1 MVIAHLT
8 NGAVCILPK
17 DGEERPEIRTVL
29 QELRLKLFASRTALD
44 RLAKFFPK
52 SKKKDK
58 EGRLVFYNI
67 DEREKKECG

>member
-1 MVIAHLT
+1 
-8 NGAVCILPK
+8 
-17 DGEERPEIRTVL
+17 
-29 QELRLKLFASRTALD
+29 LD